1 METTYFFRARAA
13 GILLMLGFVASG
25 TLYAQGST
33 ASVLGTVTDSSGAV
47 IPNASVQ
54 VKNVGTGQA
63 QQTSADAQGRYTIAE
78 LPIGN
83 YEAQASAQGFQTVV
97 RRGITLTIGAQ
108 SVVDFS
114 LAVGQAQ
121 QTVTVEATVSQVDTV
136 STAVASYVEQKQIND
151 LPLNG
156 RNFTDL
162 VALAPGVST
171 GSQIG
176 NGGANLLY
184 GVENN
189 FSVSG
194 ARSEGQAYLLDNTDV
209 QGFWN
214 HGSGSGV
221 MGTTLGIEAI
231 AEFSLLTNTYSAQFG
246 GNGAVVNSASK
257 SGTNAFHGRTSSSVT
272 APWTRA
278 TSSTARKCRRSG
290 RINLVAAWAGRSKRT
305 SCSSS

>member
-1 METTYFFRARAA
+1 MQTTYFFRARAA
-13 GILLMLGFVASG
+13 GMLLMLGFVASG

-54 VKNVGTGQA
+54 VKNVGTGQV
-63 QQTSADAQGRYTIAE
+63 QQAPADVQGRYTIAD

-83 YEAQASAQGFQTVV
+83 YEAQASAPGFQTTV
-97 RRGITLTIGAQ
+97 RPGISLTVGAQ
-108 SVVDFS
+108 AVVDFS
-114 LAVGQAQ
+114 LSVGQSQ
-121 QTVTVEATVSQVDTV
+121 QTVTVEAQVSQVDTL
-136 STAVASYVEQKQIND
+136 SAAVAAYVEQKQIND

-162 VALAPGVST
+162 VTLIPGVSG

-184 GVENN
+184 GTQNN

-194 ARSEGQAYLLDNTDV
+194 ARSEGQAYLLDNTDI

-231 AEFSLLTNTYSAQFG
+231 SEFSVLTNTYSAQFG
-246 GNGAVVNSASK
+246 GNGAVVNAVSK
-257 SGTNAFHGRTSSSVT
+257 SGTNEFHGS
-272 APWTRA
+272 
-278 TSSTARKCRRSG
+278 
-290 RINLVAAWAGRSKRT
+290 L
-305 SCSSS
+305 

>member
-1 METTYFFRARAA
+1 MQTTYFFRARAA
-13 GILLMLGFVASG
+13 GMLLMLGFVASG

-54 VKNVGTGQA
+54 VKNVGTGQT
-63 QQTSADAQGRYTIAE
+63 QQASADAQGRYTVAD

-83 YEAQASAQGFQTVV
+83 YEVQASASGFQTVI
-97 RRGITLTIGAQ
+97 RRGITLTVGAQ
-108 SVVDFS
+108 AVVDFS

-121 QTVTVEATVSQVDTV
+121 QTVTVEGEVSQIDTV
-136 STAVASYVEQKQIND
+136 SAAVGAYVEQKQIND

-162 VALAPGVST
+162 VALAPGVAT
-171 GSQIG
+171 GGSV
-176 NGGANLLY
+176 GAGAPNLLY

-189 FSVSG
+189 FSISG
-194 ARSEGQAYLLDNTDV
+194 ARAEGQAYLLDGADI

-231 AEFSLLTNTYSAQFG
+231 AEFSVLTNTYSAQFG
-246 GNGAVVNSASK
+246 GNGAVINAASR
-257 SGTNAFHGRTSSSVT
+257 SGTNSFHGS
-272 APWTRA
+272 AY
-278 TSSTARKCRRSG
+278 
-290 RINLVAAWAGRSKRT
+290 
-305 SCSSS
+305 